1 MHSNSIARHISPMFY
16 AKSLLPRLDKLLP
29 VRSCLQNFYQ
39 CGGVS
44 NWDMWL
50 IETCFCSW
58 LYDRYSSQ
66 QDLCTITLEL
76 AGKLPSF
83 FRKFS
88 HVFVKV
94 SLRSFWSSS
103 HRRGCSYKCTF
114 HGMRCSKDIFS
125 PMWIFSYGV
134 AGYKSHKPR
143 TFSLYINLQIN
154 VGTYIWMP
162 VCLTASSTGMPT
174 FY

>member
-1 MHSNSIARHISPMFY
+1 
-16 AKSLLPRLDKLLP
+16 
-29 VRSCLQNFYQ
+29 
-39 CGGVS
+39 
-44 NWDMWL
+44 MWL
-50 IETCFCSW
+50 IVTCFCSW

-66 QDLCTITLEL
+66 QDLYTMTLEL

-125 PMWIFSYGV
+125 PMWIFSCGV
-134 AGYKSHKPR
+134 AGFKSQKKGWSKFPICH
-143 TFSLYINLQIN
+143 SLQATHDSYEILFFPTRSFATHGENPISSSYSSFNSLVFENQFKKNSNLQLIIEPITTKLCN
-154 VGTYIWMP
+154 
-162 VCLTASSTGMPT
+162 
-174 FY
+174 FD